1 MGLCN
6 RSVNTGHMSADS
18 ELTAASATDLARR
31 IREGEVTA
39 TDAVEAHLERIDDRD
54 GEINAF
60 VTICAEAAREA
71 AETADRA
78 LQGSEAGEDLG
89 PLHGVPVALKDLGEK
104 KEGVRHTSGSALF
117 ADTVA
122 DRTSLLVERLEDA
135 GAIVIGKTNT
145 PAFGHKGTTEN
156 DVIGPTASPIDTSL
170 NAGGSSGGSAAALGA
185 RMTPI
190 ATGSDAGGS
199 IRIPAALCGVYGL
212 KPTFGLVPDDGR
224 PSAFGRSTHHV
235 TKGPMARTVADAALV
250 LSVLAGPDS
259 GDPRSVPVEVDPLEA
274 LERQIDGWSIAYS
287 PELEAFDVAD
297 EVRSV
302 VDEAVSAFEAAG
314 ATVDEV
320 ALEHGYSLSEL
331 EEAVLPTYT
340 TSILETATLLE
351 EEHGID
357 LREHPEE
364 VPDSLLAMI
373 EAGERFGP
381 ADIARS
387 GVVRTDFYDSV
398 ESVLAEYDLLVTSTL
413 SYADIALEDDPRVSD
428 WNWTLTWPFNWTGHP
443 VASIPAGLTDRGHPV
458 GLQVVGR
465 RFDDEA
471 VIAASAALERERP
484 WDWLYENAD

>member
-1 MGLCN
+1 M
-6 RSVNTGHMSADS
+6 TADS
-18 ELTAASATDLARR
+18 TLTAASATELARR
-31 IREGEVTA
+31 IRDGEVTA
-39 TDAVEAHLERIDDRD
+39 TDAVEAHLERIETVD

-60 VTICAEAAREA
+60 VTVCADEARDAA
-71 AETADRA
+71 AEADRA
-78 LQGSEAGEDLG
+78 LDGVETDEDLG
-89 PLHGVPVALKDLGEK
+89 PLHGVPVALKDLGGL
-104 KEGVRHTSGSALF
+104 KEGVRHTNGSALF
-117 ADTVA
+117 ADNVA
-122 DRTSLLVERLEDA
+122 DRTALLVERLEDA

-145 PAFGHKGTTEN
+145 PAFGHKGTTDN
-156 DVIGPTASPIDTSL
+156 GVIGPTASPVDTDL

-212 KPTFGLVPDDGR
+212 KPTFGLVPDDSR

-235 TKGPMARTVADAALV
+235 TKGPMTRTVADAALM
-250 LSVLAGPDS
+250 LSVLAGPDAS
-259 GDPRSVPVEVDPLEA
+259 DPRSVPVEVDPLEA
-274 LERQIDGWSIAYS
+274 LERPVDGWSIAYS
-287 PELEAFDVAD
+287 PALEAFDVAE
-297 EVRSV
+297 EVQSV
-302 VDEAVSAFEAAG
+302 VDEAVTAFEAAG

-320 ALEHGYSLSEL
+320 TLDHGYSMSEL
-331 EEAVLPTYT
+331 EAAVLPTYT

-357 LREHPEE
+357 LREHPDE
-364 VPDSLLAMI
+364 VPDSLLAMV
-373 EAGERFGP
+373 EAGERFGA

-398 ESVLAEYDLLVTSTL
+398 ESVLAEYDLLVTPTL

-443 VASIPAGLTDRGHPV
+443 VASVPAGVTDRGHPV
-458 GLQVVGR
+458 GLQVLGR

-484 WDWLYENAD
+484 WDWLYEDAD